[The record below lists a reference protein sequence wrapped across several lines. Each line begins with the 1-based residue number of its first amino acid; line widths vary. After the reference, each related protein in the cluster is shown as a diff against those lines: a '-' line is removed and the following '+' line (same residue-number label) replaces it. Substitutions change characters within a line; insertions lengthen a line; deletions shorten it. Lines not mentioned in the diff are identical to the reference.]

1 MTTLGAFTNS
11 LFVLTMASALQKAYW
26 DINVTEAKKNEL
38 ERQKTFLLGFSH
50 ELRNL
55 INSITI
61 TIQLCLLE
69 EIPLKVK
76 DLLQSSQV
84 CGELLSHLVNNILDT
99 GKAEIGELEVNPSAN
114 NVFDLLEKIW
124 GVLSQLIMNQKL
136 YGRMQINKNVPR
148 YLQIDNHRLTQ
159 IMLNL
164 VGNAIKFT
172 EKGSVS
178 VEISWIEGKDKA
190 DDKVFSPIPFDE
202 EDEGIFEKAQK
213 LSRLTED
220 SIVMDAHC
228 KTKIKYVGRRE
239 HQLHSEKGIL
249 KITVSDTGCG
259 IGPDQ
264 IPQLFNK
271 FTQVCSSSTKK
282 TLGTGLGLFITK
294 QLIHKMGGEVRV
306 FSKVDRGSAFI
317 ACIPA
322 KVVEEPQ
329 DTTLLENTAPAFN
342 PGLTELKVMVVDDSE
357 FNRKILT
364 KCLNKLGVQVQEVAH
379 NGRQAVD
386 KYKEHIQNGKSFDVI
401 TMDVDMPVMDGK
413 EATELIREYERLHN
427 LRAALIA
434 TISGNV
440 TESEIGEC
448 LNKNGSKQAD
458 FFFKKP
464 TSIEDLAFII
474 KKRRATQIP
483 V

>member
-61 TIQLCLLE
+61 TIQLCILE
-69 EIPLKVK
+69 DIPLKVK
-76 DLLQSSQV
+76 DLLHSSQV

-99 GKAEIGELEVNPSAN
+99 GKAEIGELEVNPSAI

-124 GVLSQLIMNQKL
+124 GVCSQLIMNQKL
-136 YGRMQINKNVPR
+136 YGRMQIDKKVPR
-148 YLQIDNHRLTQ
+148 YLQVDNHRLTQ

-178 VEISWIEGKDKA
+178 VEISWIEGKDRVDEKA
-190 DDKVFSPIPFDE
+190 FYPIPYDD
-202 EDEGIFEKAQK
+202 EDEGIFEKSQK
-213 LSRLTED
+213 LSLLTED
-220 SIVMDAHC
+220 SITMDAHC
-228 KTKIKYVGRRE
+228 RTKIKSVGRGNR
-239 HQLHSEKGIL
+239 LHATQGIL
-249 KITVSDTGCG
+249 KITVTDTGCG
-259 IGPDQ
+259 ISPDQ

-271 FTQVCSSSTKK
+271 FTQVCSNPNKK

-294 QLIHKMGGEVRV
+294 QLINKMNGEVRV
-306 FSKVDRGSAFI
+306 YSRVDRGSAFI
-317 ACIPA
+317 ACIPV
-322 KVVEEPQ
+322 KVVEEQ
-329 DTTLLENTAPAFN
+329 HDTTLLENTAPVLN

-379 NGRQAVD
+379 NGKQAVE
-386 KYKEHIQNGKSFDVI
+386 KYKENIRNGKSFDVI

-413 EATELIREYERLHN
+413 KATELIREYERLHN

-448 LNKNGSKQAD
+448 LNKNGLKQAD
-458 FFFKKP
+458 YFFKKP

-474 KKRRATQIP
+474 KKRRSTQIP